1 MPKQSSLRNMPSLKN
16 LPLHKIND
24 PKFDARFDYSPE
36 SVEDLV
42 DSIRRVG
49 IIEPLIVRKEGEEF
63 SLIAGR
69 RRRTAAEILQLAT
82 VPCLIVKST
91 DEEADLLTL
100 HENLYRKDFGPIE
113 EANFYRHLIKDFGW
127 TEKQISERTGKSV
140 GTVSERLKMLT
151 YPEDIQEA
159 LKAEVIKNNVAKI
172 LAQITDNSDRSRY
185 LSMAIKG
192 GATAGTVEL
201 WKNDWMREAERR
213 RGEYQPPTA
222 PATVEVGEGENR
234 LCFLC
239 GKKVALEGL
248 AVVSVHKGCLT
259 LFEEAMG
266 AKEVSEPDQPAN

>member
-1 MPKQSSLRNMPSLKN
+1 MSEFKEI
-16 LPLHKIND
+16 PLHKIND

-49 IIEPLIVRKEGEEF
+49 IIEPLVVRKEGKEF

-69 RRRTAAEILQLAT
+69 RRRTAADILQLAT
-82 VPCLIVKST
+82 VPCLIVEST
-91 DEEADLLTL
+91 EEEADLLTL

-113 EANFYRHLIKDFGW
+113 EATFYRHLIKDYGW

-140 GTVSERLKMLT
+140 GTVSERLKILT

-172 LAQITDNSDRSRY
+172 LAQITDNSDRNRY
-185 LSMAIKG
+185 LGMAIKG

-213 RGEYQPPTA
+213 RGEYQPPTP
-222 PATVEVGEGENR
+222 PATVEVGEGEER
-234 LCFLC
+234 YCFLC
-239 GKKVALEGL
+239 GNKIAPEGL
-248 AVVSVHKGCLT
+248 AIISAHKGCLA
-259 LFEEAMG
+259 LFAEATKG
-266 AKEVSEPDQPAN
+266 EGVSEPDQPAN